1 MENKKLQIF
10 IEKSSIKHNNF
21 YSYEYSIYINNNT
34 NIIITCPTHGNF
46 TQSPKNHYLK
56 GCGCPKC
63 GNEKRS
69 TSSSK
74 GLEKFINESNKIHKN
89 KYEYLKSIYVNTNT
103 KIIITC
109 TEHGDFEQLPLHHI
123 KGVGCS
129 KCANN
134 YNKTNPEFIEI
145 SNTKHNN
152 KYNYDK
158 TIFLN
163 NNKKVIITCPQHG
176 DFEQLPYHHIKGF
189 GCKKCSDSKGELF
202 IDNYLINNNINF
214 SRNKTFEDCKYKSKL
229 KFDFYLIEH
238 NICIEYDGIQHYKP
252 VEYFGGL
259 ESLIL
264 GQKRD
269 RIKNKYCKNNNIKLF
284 RIKYSDNI
292 EKKLEKIKN
301 YINDLD

>member
-21 YSYEYSIYINNNT
+21 YSYEYSNYINNNT
-34 NIIITCPTHGNF
+34 KIIITCPIHGNF

-74 GLEKFINESNKIHKN
+74 GLENFINESNKIHKN
-89 KYEYLKSIYVNTNT
+89 KYKYQNSIYINTNT

-109 TEHGDFEQLPLHHI
+109 PEHGNFEQLPLHHI
-123 KGVGCS
+123 KGIGCS
-129 KCANN
+129 KCSNN
-134 YNKTNPEFIEI
+134 YNKTKSEFIEI
-145 SNTKHNN
+145 AKDIHSN

-158 TIFLN
+158 TIFIN
-163 NNKKVIITCPQHG
+163 NSVKVTIVCPKHG
-176 DFEQLPYHHIKGF
+176 EFTQSPYHHLKGF
-189 GCKKCSDSKGELF
+189 GCKKCSDSKGEIF
-202 IDNYLINNNINF
+202 IDKYLSNSNIKF
-214 SRNKTFEDCKYKSKL
+214 IRNKTFDDCIYKSKL
-229 KFDFYLIEH
+229 KFDFYLNEY
-238 NICIEYDGIQHYKP
+238 NICIEYDGRQHYEA
-252 VEYFGGL
+252 VDYFGGNEAL
-259 ESLIL
+259 HISK
-264 GQKRD
+264 KRD
-269 RIKNKYCKNNNIKLF
+269 NIKNKYCKNNNIKLF

-301 YINDLD
+301 YIKMT